1 MQQQHVD
8 YKIAEALL
16 KKRTNNAH
24 QTWALNHRAWVD
36 MVIHLPHDH
45 GGFGIEG
52 GVWRPKRLSVTA
64 LAGIYFFF
72 KHRGSA
78 ATWRREDRRS
88 DRVQGLQYSF

>member
-1 MQQQHVD
+1 
-8 YKIAEALL
+8 
-16 KKRTNNAH
+16 
-24 QTWALNHRAWVD
+24 

-78 ATWRREDRRS
+78 ATWRRE
-88 DRVQGLQYSF
+88 VHTLGLARFYAEVIVDSAVAL